1 MIKNTACR
9 PMIHQPTPNTQSM
22 NTAQRQQHQPRAQRQ
37 TRGLEA
43 YLIVICFAIWP
54 PLPPTPPSL
63 DAAALDP
70 GFLSKIFQ
78 NLRLSS
84 AATMRSLAKQHCT
97 TLDHSSYLQ
106 LPAFDHR
113 DSSNCEELG

>member
-63 DAAALDP
+63 EDLPELEAFVRSYHEIISKAALY
-70 GFLSKIFQ
+70 
-78 NLRLSS
+78 NLGS
-84 AATMRSLAKQHCT
+84 QF
-97 TLDHSSYLQ
+97 
-106 LPAFDHR
+106 LPAVA
-113 DSSNCEELG
+113 SI